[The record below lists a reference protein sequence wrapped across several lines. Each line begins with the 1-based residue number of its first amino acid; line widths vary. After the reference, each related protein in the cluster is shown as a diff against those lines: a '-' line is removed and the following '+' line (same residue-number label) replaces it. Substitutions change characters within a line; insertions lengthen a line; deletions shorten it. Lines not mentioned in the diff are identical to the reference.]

1 MADRLLL
8 CNFVQYIIP
17 TQYTFEPRSTL
28 HCTPQQTV
36 PVREVSPGPVLPAL
50 SFIVAWDMGSLP
62 GNFNSEIDTCNVGDD
77 DYLP

>member
-1 MADRLLL
+1 MSWSNVADRLLL
-8 CNFVQYIIP
+8 CNFVQYIIQ

-50 SFIVAWDMGSLP
+50 SFTAAWDMGVQV
-62 GNFNSEIDTCNVGDD
+62 GQGREICSARAGCI
-77 DYLP
+77 